1 MVTHDVSSPIQY
13 LKGEALRIREGHWG
27 DTMND
32 MDRMLPY
39 LKWVTFEQRPEVTEK
54 QTFM

>member
-1 MVTHDVSSPIQY
+1 
-13 LKGEALRIREGHWG
+13 
-27 DTMND
+27 MND